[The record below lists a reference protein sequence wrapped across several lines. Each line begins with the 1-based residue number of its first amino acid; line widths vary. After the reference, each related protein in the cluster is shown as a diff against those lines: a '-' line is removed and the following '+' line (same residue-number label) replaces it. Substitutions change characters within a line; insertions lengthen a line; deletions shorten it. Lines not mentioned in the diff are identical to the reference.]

1 MQLQLK
7 TKTNVGGI
15 AKKKSEKVE
24 YLRILVENSNT
35 ITMELKLSVFK
46 LWPLCTPM

>member
-24 YLRILVENSNT
+24 YSSW
-35 ITMELKLSVFK
+35 KQ
-46 LWPLCTPM
+46 